1 MIALLNKNLYQTK
14 SFINDEWVEAT
25 NKQTYKVLNP
35 YDHSVIAE
43 IANLGATETRQA
55 IEAAEKAQQQWKK
68 VAAHERA
75 NLLKKLFA
83 LLIENADDLAKILTW
98 EQGKP
103 LAEAKGEILY
113 GASFI
118 EWFAEEARRIYGDV
132 IPAHGQDKR
141 IITLKQPIGVVGI
154 ITPWNFPN
162 AMITRKLGAALAVGC
177 TLVIKPAG
185 NTPLSALAIA
195 YLAQKAGFPAG
206 VINVITSENS
216 SEIGKELCSNPSVR
230 KISFT
235 GSTPVGKILIKQ
247 CADTV
252 KKVSMELGGNAP
264 FIVFNDANIDAAVEG
279 AIMSKFRNAGQ
290 TCVCTNRIYVQ
301 SGIYD
306 AFVAQFSAAVAKL
319 KVGNGFESDTVI
331 GPVIDTKAL
340 TNIQHFIDD
349 ALSKGACL
357 MQGGTVLK
365 PNSNLLSPTILSN
378 VSDDM
383 LLAKEEI
390 FGPVAP
396 IFKFET
402 ETEVIALA
410 NNTEYGLASYFY
422 GQNINQIWRVAE
434 ALEYGMVGINTGMIS
449 TTVAPFGGIKQSGNG
464 REGSKYG
471 IEDYIEIKYLCFGG
485 IVMI

>member
-1 MIALLNKNLYQTK
+1 MITLLDKNLYQTK
-14 SFINDEWVEAT
+14 SFINNEWVEAT
-25 NKQTYKVLNP
+25 NKQTYEVLNP

-43 IANLGATETRQA
+43 ITNLGATETRTA

-68 VAAHERA
+68 IAAHERA

-83 LLIENADDLAKILTW
+83 LMIENADDLAKILTW

-162 AMITRKLGAALAVGC
+162 AMIARKLGAALAAGC
-177 TLVIKPAG
+177 TVVIKPAS

-195 YLAQKAGFPAG
+195 YLGQKAGFPAG

-216 SEIGKELCSNPSVR
+216 SEIGKELCTNPSVR

-235 GSTPVGKILIKQ
+235 GSTAVGKILIKQ
-247 CADTV
+247 CADTI

-264 FIVFNDANIDAAVEG
+264 FIVFNDSDIEAAVEG
-279 AIMSKFRNAGQ
+279 AILSKFRNAGQ

-306 AFVAQFSAAVAKL
+306 AFVAQFSAAVAQL

-340 TNIQHFIDD
+340 TTIQNFIDD
-349 ALSKGACL
+349 ALEKGACL

-365 PNSNLLSPTILSN
+365 QNSNLLSPTILSN

-402 ETEVIALA
+402 EGEVIALA

-485 IVMI
+485 IE